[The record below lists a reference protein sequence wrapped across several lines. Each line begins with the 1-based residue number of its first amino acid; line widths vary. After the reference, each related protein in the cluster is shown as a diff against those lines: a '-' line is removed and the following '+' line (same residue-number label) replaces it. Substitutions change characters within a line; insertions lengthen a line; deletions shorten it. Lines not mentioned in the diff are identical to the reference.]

1 MIWEPVR
8 AELSS
13 SDSEG
18 PDCSTGS
25 SGGRTESTCES
36 RCDSDH
42 DSDEG
47 EQAPTTSSCSFTDVS
62 CGASDTD
69 CVEVS
74 GTDTSKRS
82 SIFNDEKATIPFK
95 CQGQSAV

>member
-1 MIWEPVR
+1 MIWVPVR

-25 SGGRTESTCES
+25 SGGRTESNCES
-36 RCDSDH
+36 RRDSD
-42 DSDEG
+42 DESDEG
-47 EQAPTTSSCSFTDVS
+47 EQAPSTSSSCSFTDVS

-69 CVEVS
+69 CAKVS

-82 SIFNDEKATIPFK
+82 SIFNDEKATTP
-95 CQGQSAV
+95 